1 MILSL
6 FKSILT
12 VWHQAIA
19 MLPFAWTE
27 YEFMRTALLG
37 IIIVTPLF
45 ALVGTMVINNR
56 MAFFS
61 DVLGHSALTGV
72 AIGVLAGLSEPLWAM
87 LCFAALLAV
96 SFNLIKL
103 WTGTSSDTILGVL
116 FSATVSFG
124 IVVLSRNGG
133 FNKFIPY
140 LIGDILA
147 VTPWHI
153 LILAAFSL
161 VMVGFWIIFGNPLVL
176 VSLNPVLAKSRGISP
191 FLLETAFALLLA
203 VLVTLSIRMV
213 GILIISAL
221 LVLPAAAAR
230 NVTRTVCSYSALS
243 VGISLFSGIT
253 GLILSYYLGTA
264 SGATIVLVASGIYV
278 CLATAGF
285 IFKNGFYRS
294 SRPEKGK
301 TGEYRAER

>member
-1 MILSL
+1 MILSFL
-6 FKSILT
+6 KLSLT
-12 VWHQAIA
+12 TWHHAIA
-19 MLPFAWTE
+19 SLPFSWTE

-37 IIIVTPLF
+37 VIIVAPLF

-72 AIGVLAGLSEPLWAM
+72 AIGVLAGLAEPLWAM
-87 LCFAALLAV
+87 VGFASLLAL
-96 SFNLIKL
+96 SFNFIKL

-124 IVVLSRNGG
+124 IVILSRNGG

-140 LIGDILA
+140 LIGDVLA
-147 VTPWHI
+147 VHPLHI
-153 LILAAFSL
+153 LILAAFSF

-230 NVTRTVCSYSALS
+230 NVTRTVCSYSVLS
-243 VGISLFSGIT
+243 VGISFFSGIT
-253 GLILSYYLGTA
+253 GLILSYYFGTA
-264 SGATIVLVASGIYV
+264 SGATIVLVAAGIYV

-285 IFKNGFYRS
+285 FAKNGFCRS
-294 SRPEKGK
+294 RTP
-301 TGEYRAER
+301 

>member
-1 MILSL
+1 MILAL
-6 FKSILT
+6 LETILT
-12 VWHQAIA
+12 AWQHAIA
-19 MLPFAWTE
+19 ALPFAWTE

-37 IIIVTPLF
+37 VIIVAPLF

-72 AIGVLAGLSEPLWAM
+72 AIGVLAGLAEPLWAVVG
-87 LCFAALLAV
+87 FGALLALT
-96 SFNLIKL
+96 FNLIKL

-124 IVVLSRNGG
+124 IVILSRNGG

-140 LIGDILA
+140 LIGDVLA
-147 VTPWHI
+147 VNPAHI
-153 LILAAFSL
+153 LTLAAFSL
-161 VMVGFWIIFGNPLVL
+161 VMIGFWIICGNRLVL
-176 VSLNPVLAKSRGISP
+176 VSLNPILAKSRGMSP
-191 FLLETAFALLLA
+191 FFLETAFTLLLA

-230 NVTRTVCSYSALS
+230 NVTRNVCSYSVLS
-243 VGISLFSGIT
+243 VGISLFSGIS

-285 IFKNGFYRS
+285 LARNGF
-294 SRPEKGK
+294 GK
-301 TGEYRAER
+301 DKNS

>member
-1 MILSL
+1 MILRL
-6 FKSILT
+6 LNLILT
-12 VWHQAIA
+12 AWHQAIA
-19 MLPFAWTE
+19 SLPFAWAE

-37 IIIVTPLF
+37 IIVVAPLF

-72 AIGVLAGLSEPLWAM
+72 AIGVLAGLAEPLWAM
-87 LCFAALLAV
+87 VGFAALLAL

-116 FSATVSFG
+116 FAATVSFG
-124 IVVLSRNGG
+124 IVILSRNGG
-133 FNKFIPY
+133 FNRYTPY
-140 LIGDILA
+140 LIGDVLA
-147 VTPWHI
+147 VTPLHI

-161 VMVGFWIIFGNPLVL
+161 VMVGFWIVFGNPLVL
-176 VSLNPVLAKSRGISP
+176 VSLNPILAKSRGISP

-230 NVTRTVCSYSALS
+230 NVTRTVCSYSILS
-243 VGISLFSGIT
+243 VGISFFSAIT
-253 GLILSYYLGTA
+253 GLIFSYYSGTA
-264 SGATIVLVASGIYV
+264 SGATIVLVTSGIYV
-278 CLATAGF
+278 CLAVTGF
-285 IFKNGFYRS
+285 IAKNGFWHGS
-294 SRPEKGK
+294 NC
-301 TGEYRAER
+301 